1 MACAE
6 AGPPHSQYFC
16 QCPWVSR
23 PCASKHWC
31 HRSNLPMLCKYN
43 CMGLLLSR
51 TYCHPPSMVE
61 LCADHPQTRQEAQE
75 PCLNSP
81 AWLLVINVNVTAPAS
96 CRMFPAGRQALWEEK
111 LGLAPKFAGNA
122 ATRWGT
128 RQEADALL
136 RQGAMLK
143 CTVCTVCWP
152 QHTGHL

>member
-1 MACAE
+1 MVNFT
-6 AGPPHSQYFC
+6 SLVTRY
-16 QCPWVSR
+16 QCE
-23 PCASKHWC
+23 C
-31 HRSNLPMLCKYN
+31 H
-43 CMGLLLSR
+43 G
-51 TYCHPPSMVE
+51 T
-61 LCADHPQTRQEAQE
+61 
-75 PCLNSP
+75 
-81 AWLLVINVNVTAPAS
+81 AS